1 MKIAD
6 KLWLVTGGAS
16 GMGRSLVLTL
26 LARGAKVVTVDIKR
40 QGLDETIVL
49 AGAKKDSLSTYALN
63 IADKEAVEKTI
74 DQIISENGLIDG
86 LINNAGIIQPFRNL
100 NELDYTTLE
109 RVFSV
114 NFWSTLYLTK
124 TVLPHL
130 LNRPEAHIVNVS
142 SMGGFFAFPG
152 QTVYGASK
160 AAVKLITEGLMQELR
175 ETKVNVS
182 VVFPGAV
189 NTNIMANSGLEVN
202 RQQDSSKNGDS
213 RALPAD
219 KAAEIMI
226 DGIEKNRQRIFVG
239 KDSRIMDYLYRLN
252 PDWAMRFIAKKMKDH
267 LPKNP

>member
-1 MKIAD
+1 MKTAG
-6 KLWLVTGGAS
+6 KLWLVTGGGS
-16 GMGRSLVLTL
+16 GMGRSLVLAL
-26 LARGAKVVTVDIKR
+26 LAKGAKVVTVDINR
-40 QGLDETIVL
+40 QALNEIIAL
-49 AGAKKDSLSTYALN
+49 AEAKKDSLATYALN

-74 DQIISENGLIDG
+74 DQIVSENGPIDG
-86 LINNAGIIQPFRNL
+86 LINNAGIIQPFKNL
-100 NELDYTTLE
+100 YDLDDATLE
-109 RVFSV
+109 KVFNV
-114 NFWSTLYLTK
+114 NFWGTLHLTK

-160 AAVKLITEGLMQELR
+160 AAVKLMTEGLMQELR

-202 RQQDSSKNGDS
+202 RQQDASNTEDS
-213 RALPAD
+213 RALSAD
-219 KAAEIMI
+219 KAAAIMI
-226 DGIEKNRQRIFVG
+226 EGIERNRQRIFVG
-239 KDSRIMDYLYRLN
+239 KDSRIMDYMYRLN